1 MEKSS
6 PSLEAVKAKAAEAIG
21 AGGSFLLFN
30 PETQEIEI
38 IPSELT
44 SSIAEKILNGETNFT
59 THETNFMN
67 GLVLFLGGK
76 LD

>member
-1 MEKSS
+1 MEKSF

-21 AGGSFLLFN
+21 AGCSFLVFK
-30 PETQEIEI
+30 PETREIEI
-38 IPSELT
+38 IPPELT

-59 THETNFMN
+59 VQETNFMN
-67 GLVLFLGGK
+67 GLVLFLGDE